1 MTTEHLPV
9 VGQPAAEEHQ
19 AGEVMAITGLT
30 PRRKTAPVRVG
41 DVIIGGAAP
50 IAVQSMTKT
59 DTRDVEGTVDQIARM
74 ADAGAD
80 VVRVTCNN
88 REAGESMVEIVK
100 RSRLPIIAD
109 IHFDHRLALAA
120 LDAGVQGL
128 RLNPGNIRD
137 RDKIVEVVGAAKE
150 RGISIRIG
158 VNAGSLP
165 PDEMTGAGYS
175 GREAV
180 EKRDAA
186 AAVADAAAATTDGA
200 AVAAAG
206 GATTA
211 GAVAADSDRAGQ
223 EDDGIE
229 DLMQLETAPPR
240 PPQETAERMVRAAEG
255 HIRILEDCGFGMGM
269 IKVSLKASDVP
280 TTLLAN
286 RMFSALGNPYPLH
299 LGLTE
304 AGPPPAGTVKSAVAL
319 GTLLGEGIGDTVRV
333 SLTADPVDEIIAA
346 KEIIKSLSA
355 NPIGPN
361 LVACPT
367 CGRLEIDLFKMT
379 KEIEPYMA
387 KIKRSITVSVM
398 GCVVNGPGEGAHA
411 DLGIAGGKGRGILYK
426 KGQVVRSM
434 DEAELLPAIIAELE
448 EIAAED
454 AAATAAT

>member
-1 MTTEHLPV
+1 MTPDELTVLPPEHV
-9 VGQPAAEEHQ
+9 
-19 AGEVMAITGLT
+19 AGEVMAITGLV
-30 PRRKTAPVRVG
+30 PRRHTAPVRVG

-59 DTRDVEGTVDQIARM
+59 DTRDVDATVEQVARM

-80 VVRVTCNN
+80 VVRITCNN
-88 REAGESMVEIVK
+88 KEAGEAMAAIVA

-120 LDAGVQGL
+120 LNAGVHGL

-137 RDKIVEVVGAAKE
+137 RDKIVEVVRAARE

-158 VNAGSLP
+158 VNSGSLP
-165 PDEMTGAGYS
+165 PDEMTGAGYG

-180 EKRDAA
+180 EKTQAA
-186 AAVADAAAATTDGA
+186 EANRKEHIGEGD
-200 AVAAAG
+200 
-206 GATTA
+206 
-211 GAVAADSDRAGQ
+211 
-223 EDDGIE
+223 EDGIE
-229 DLMQLETAPPR
+229 DLMELETAPPR
-240 PPQETAERMVRAAEG
+240 PPEETAERMVRAAMG
-255 HIRILEDCGFGMGM
+255 HIKILEANDFGMGM

-286 RMFSALGNPYPLH
+286 RKFAALGTPYPLH

-304 AGPPPAGTVKSAVAL
+304 AGPPPAGTVKSSVAL
-319 GTLLGEGIGDTVRV
+319 GTLLGEGIGDTIRV
-333 SLTADPVDEIIAA
+333 SLTADPVDEILCG

-355 NPIGPN
+355 HPIGPN

-367 CGRLEIDLFKMT
+367 CGRLEIDLFGMT
-379 KEIEPYMA
+379 KAIEPYMA

-411 DLGIAGGKGRGILYK
+411 DIGIAGGKGRGILYK
-426 KGQVVRSM
+426 KGQVVKSM
-434 DEAELLPAIIAELE
+434 DEAELLPAIIEELE
-448 EIAAED
+448 KIAAED
-454 AAATAAT
+454 AAAAAV

>member
-1 MTTEHLPV
+1 MNPEQLPP
-9 VGQPAAEEHQ
+9 VGEEHQ

-59 DTRDVEGTVDQIARM
+59 DTRDIDGTVDQIARM

-88 REAGESMVEIVK
+88 REAGETMVKIVE

-120 LDAGVQGL
+120 LTAGVHGL

-137 RDKIVEVVGAAKE
+137 RDKIVEVVAAAKE

-158 VNAGSLP
+158 VNSGSLP

-180 EKRDAA
+180 EKRAA
-186 AAVADAAAATTDGA
+186 AEASRSQESVGQADEDGL
-200 AVAAAG
+200 
-206 GATTA
+206 
-211 GAVAADSDRAGQ
+211 
-223 EDDGIE
+223 E
-229 DLMQLETAPPR
+229 DLTQVATAPPR
-240 PPQETAERMVRAAEG
+240 PPEETSDRMVRAAMG
-255 HIRILEDCGFGMGM
+255 HIQILEDCDFGMGM

-280 TTLLAN
+280 TTLLAY
-286 RMFSALGNPYPLH
+286 RKFAALDNPYPLH

-304 AGPPPAGTVKSAVAL
+304 AGPPPAGTVKSSVAL
-319 GTLLGEGIGDTVRV
+319 GALLQEGIGDTIRV
-333 SLTADPVDEIIAA
+333 SLTADPVDEIICG
-346 KEIIKSLSA
+346 KEIIKALSA
-355 NPIGPN
+355 NPTGPN

-379 KEIEPYMA
+379 KEIEPYIA
-387 KIKRSITVSVM
+387 RIKRPLTVSVM

-411 DLGIAGGKGRGILYK
+411 DIGIAGGKGRGILYK

-434 DEAELLPAIIAELE
+434 DESELLPAIIAELE
-448 EIAAED
+448 TIAAED
-454 AAATAAT
+454 AANETLV

>member
-1 MTTEHLPV
+1 MNDELTVRPAEHV
-9 VGQPAAEEHQ
+9 T
-19 AGEVMAITGLT
+19 GEIMAITGLVT
-30 PRRKTAPVRVG
+30 RRHTAPVRVG

-59 DTRDVEGTVDQIARM
+59 DTRDVDGTVAQIARM

-88 REAGESMVEIVK
+88 KEAGGAMVEIVK
-100 RSRLPIIAD
+100 RTRLPIIAD

-120 LDAGVQGL
+120 LEAGVHGL

-137 RDKIVEVVGAAKE
+137 RDKVVEVVRGAKE

-165 PDEMTGAGYS
+165 PDEMTGAGYG

-180 EKRDAA
+180 ERTQ
-186 AAVADAAAATTDGA
+186 ATQ
-200 AVAAAG
+200 
-206 GATTA
+206 
-211 GAVAADSDRAGQ
+211 DRRQ
-223 EDDGIE
+223 ELIGEGDEDGIE

-240 PPQETAERMVRAAEG
+240 PPEETAERMLRAAMG
-255 HIRILEDCGFGMGM
+255 HIKILEANDFGMGM

-286 RMFSALGNPYPLH
+286 RKFAELGTPYPLH

-304 AGPPPAGTVKSAVAL
+304 AGPPPAGTIKSSVAL
-319 GTLLGEGIGDTVRV
+319 GTLLGEGIGDTIRV
-333 SLTADPVDEIIAA
+333 SLTAAPVDEILCG

-355 NPIGPN
+355 HPIGPN

-367 CGRLEIDLFKMT
+367 CGRLEIDLFAMT
-379 KEIEPYMA
+379 KAIEPYIA

-411 DLGIAGGKGRGILYK
+411 DIGIAGGKGRGILYK
-426 KGQVVRSM
+426 KGQVVKSM
-434 DEAELLPAIIAELE
+434 DEAELLPAIIEELE
-448 EIAAED
+448 KIAAED
-454 AAATAAT
+454 AVAAEPKT

>member
-1 MTTEHLPV
+1 MNDELTVRPAEHV
-9 VGQPAAEEHQ
+9 T
-19 AGEVMAITGLT
+19 GEIMAITGLVT
-30 PRRKTAPVRVG
+30 RRHTAPVRVG

-59 DTRDVEGTVDQIARM
+59 DTRDVDGTVAQIARM

-88 REAGESMVEIVK
+88 KEAGEAMVEIVK
-100 RSRLPIIAD
+100 RTRLPIIAD

-120 LDAGVQGL
+120 LEAGVHGL

-137 RDKIVEVVGAAKE
+137 RDKVVEVVRGAKE

-165 PDEMTGAGYS
+165 PDEMTGAGYG

-180 EKRDAA
+180 ERTQ
-186 AAVADAAAATTDGA
+186 ATQ
-200 AVAAAG
+200 
-206 GATTA
+206 
-211 GAVAADSDRAGQ
+211 DRRQ
-223 EDDGIE
+223 ELIGKGDEDGIE

-240 PPQETAERMVRAAEG
+240 PPEETAERMLRAAMG
-255 HIRILEDCGFGMGM
+255 HIKILEANDFGMGM

-286 RMFSALGNPYPLH
+286 RKFAELGTPYPLH

-304 AGPPPAGTVKSAVAL
+304 AGPPPAGTIKSSVAL
-319 GTLLGEGIGDTVRV
+319 GTLLGEGIGDTIRV
-333 SLTADPVDEIIAA
+333 SLTADPVDEILCG

-355 NPIGPN
+355 HPIGPN

-367 CGRLEIDLFKMT
+367 CGRLEIDLFAMT
-379 KEIEPYMA
+379 KAIEPYMA

-411 DLGIAGGKGRGILYK
+411 DIGIAGGKGRGILYK
-426 KGQVVRSM
+426 KGQVVKSM
-434 DEAELLPAIIAELE
+434 DEAELLPAIIEELE
-448 EIAAED
+448 KIAAED
-454 AAATAAT
+454 AVAAETKT

>member
-1 MTTEHLPV
+1 MSDDLTVLPP
-9 VGQPAAEEHQ
+9 QHET
-19 AGEVMAITGLT
+19 GEAMAITGLV

-41 DVIIGGAAP
+41 EVVIGGAAA

-59 DTRDVEGTVDQIARM
+59 DTRDVAGTVDQIARM

-88 REAGESMVEIVK
+88 REAGEAMVEIVK
-100 RSRLPIIAD
+100 RARLPIIAD

-120 LDAGVQGL
+120 LNAGVHGL

-137 RDKIVEVVGAAKE
+137 RDKIVEVVRAARE
-150 RGISIRIG
+150 RNISIRIG
-158 VNAGSLP
+158 VNSGSLP
-165 PDEMTGAGYS
+165 PDEMTGAGYG

-180 EKRDAA
+180 QRTQERE
-186 AAVADAAAATTDGA
+186 
-200 AVAAAG
+200 
-206 GATTA
+206 
-211 GAVAADSDRAGQ
+211 RAQ
-223 EDDGIE
+223 ERIGEEEDGIE

-240 PPQETAERMVRAAEG
+240 PPQETAERMVRAAMG
-255 HIRILEDCGFGMGM
+255 HIKILEANDFGMGM

-286 RMFSALGNPYPLH
+286 RKFAQLDTPYPLH

-304 AGPPPAGTVKSAVAL
+304 AGPPPAGTIKSSVAL
-319 GTLLGEGIGDTVRV
+319 GTLLGEGIGDTIRV
-333 SLTADPVDEIIAA
+333 SLTADAVDEILCG

-355 NPIGPN
+355 HPIGPN

-367 CGRLEIDLFKMT
+367 CGRLEIDLFAMT
-379 KEIEPYMA
+379 KAIEPYMA

-411 DLGIAGGKGRGILYK
+411 DIGIAGGKGRGILYK
-426 KGQVVRSM
+426 KGQVVKSM
-434 DEAELLPAIIAELE
+434 DEAELLPAIIDELE
-448 EIAAED
+448 KIAAED
-454 AAATAAT
+454 ALL

>member
-1 MTTEHLPV
+1 MNDELTVRPAEHV
-9 VGQPAAEEHQ
+9 S
-19 AGEVMAITGLT
+19 GEIMAITGLVT
-30 PRRKTAPVRVG
+30 RRHTAPVRVG

-59 DTRDVEGTVDQIARM
+59 DTRDVDGTVDQIARM

-88 REAGESMVEIVK
+88 KEAGGAMVEIVK
-100 RSRLPIIAD
+100 RTRLPIIAD

-120 LDAGVQGL
+120 LEAGVHGL

-137 RDKIVEVVGAAKE
+137 RDKVVEVVRGAKE

-165 PDEMTGAGYS
+165 PDEMTGAGYG

-180 EKRDAA
+180 ERTQ
-186 AAVADAAAATTDGA
+186 ATQNRRQELIGA
-200 AVAAAG
+200 G
-206 GATTA
+206 
-211 GAVAADSDRAGQ
+211 D
-223 EDDGIE
+223 EDGIE

-240 PPQETAERMVRAAEG
+240 PPEETAERMLRAAMG
-255 HIRILEDCGFGMGM
+255 HIKILEANDFGMGM

-286 RMFSALGNPYPLH
+286 RKFAELGTPYPLH

-304 AGPPPAGTVKSAVAL
+304 AGPPPAGTIKSSVAL
-319 GTLLGEGIGDTVRV
+319 GTLLGEGIGDTIRV
-333 SLTADPVDEIIAA
+333 SLTAAPVDEILCG

-355 NPIGPN
+355 HPIGPN

-367 CGRLEIDLFKMT
+367 CGRLEIDLFAMT
-379 KEIEPYMA
+379 KAIEPYIA

-411 DLGIAGGKGRGILYK
+411 DIGIAGGKGRGILYK
-426 KGQVVRSM
+426 KGQVVKSM
-434 DEAELLPAIIAELE
+434 DEAELLPAIIEELE
-448 EIAAED
+448 KIAAED
-454 AAATAAT
+454 AVAAEPKT

>member
-1 MTTEHLPV
+1 MNDELTVRPAEHV
-9 VGQPAAEEHQ
+9 T
-19 AGEVMAITGLT
+19 GEIMAITGLVT
-30 PRRKTAPVRVG
+30 RRHTAPVRVG

-59 DTRDVEGTVDQIARM
+59 DTRDVDGTVDQIARM

-88 REAGESMVEIVK
+88 KEAGDAMVEIVK
-100 RSRLPIIAD
+100 RTRLPIIAD

-120 LDAGVQGL
+120 LEAGVHGL

-137 RDKIVEVVGAAKE
+137 RDKVVEVVRGAKE

-165 PDEMTGAGYS
+165 PDEMTGAGYG

-180 EKRDAA
+180 ERTQ
-186 AAVADAAAATTDGA
+186 ATE
-200 AVAAAG
+200 
-206 GATTA
+206 
-211 GAVAADSDRAGQ
+211 DRRQ
-223 EDDGIE
+223 ELIGEGDEDGIE

-240 PPQETAERMVRAAEG
+240 PPEETAERMLRAAMG
-255 HIRILEDCGFGMGM
+255 HIKILEANDFGMGM

-286 RMFSALGNPYPLH
+286 RKFAELGTPYPLH

-304 AGPPPAGTVKSAVAL
+304 AGPPPAGTIKSSVAL
-319 GTLLGEGIGDTVRV
+319 GTLLGEGIGDTIRV
-333 SLTADPVDEIIAA
+333 SLTADPVDEILCG

-355 NPIGPN
+355 HPIGPN

-367 CGRLEIDLFKMT
+367 CGRLEIDLFAMT
-379 KEIEPYMA
+379 KAIEPYMA

-411 DLGIAGGKGRGILYK
+411 DIGIAGGKGRGILYK
-426 KGQVVRSM
+426 KGQVVKSM
-434 DEAELLPAIIAELE
+434 DEAELLPAIIEELE
-448 EIAAED
+448 KIAAED
-454 AAATAAT
+454 AVTAETKT

>member
-1 MTTEHLPV
+1 MTTDELTVLPPEHV
-9 VGQPAAEEHQ
+9 
-19 AGEVMAITGLT
+19 AGEVMAITGLV
-30 PRRKTAPVRVG
+30 PRRHTAPVRVG

-59 DTRDVEGTVDQIARM
+59 DTRDVDATVEQVARI

-80 VVRVTCNN
+80 VVRITCNN
-88 REAGESMVEIVK
+88 REAGEAMAAIVA

-120 LDAGVQGL
+120 LAAGVHGL

-137 RDKIVEVVGAAKE
+137 RDKIVEVVRAAKE

-158 VNAGSLP
+158 VNSGSLP
-165 PDEMTGAGYS
+165 PDEMTGAGYG

-180 EKRDAA
+180 EKTLASEASRKEHIGEGD
-186 AAVADAAAATTDGA
+186 
-200 AVAAAG
+200 
-206 GATTA
+206 
-211 GAVAADSDRAGQ
+211 
-223 EDDGIE
+223 EDGIE
-229 DLMQLETAPPR
+229 DLMELQTAPPR
-240 PPQETAERMVRAAEG
+240 PPEETAERMVRAAMG
-255 HIRILEDCGFGMGM
+255 HIKILEANDFGMGM

-286 RMFSALGNPYPLH
+286 RKFAELGTPYPLH

-304 AGPPPAGTVKSAVAL
+304 AGPPPAGTIKSSVAL
-319 GTLLGEGIGDTVRV
+319 GTLLGEGIGDTIRV
-333 SLTADPVDEIIAA
+333 SLTADPVDEILCG

-355 NPIGPN
+355 HPIGPN

-367 CGRLEIDLFKMT
+367 CGRLEIDLFGMT
-379 KEIEPYMA
+379 KAIEPYMA

-411 DLGIAGGKGRGILYK
+411 DIGIAGGKGRGILYK
-426 KGQVVRSM
+426 KGQVVKSM
-434 DEAELLPAIIAELE
+434 DEAELLPAIIEELE
-448 EIAAED
+448 RIAAED
-454 AAATAAT
+454 AAAV

>member
-1 MTTEHLPV
+1 MNDELTVRPAEHV
-9 VGQPAAEEHQ
+9 T
-19 AGEVMAITGLT
+19 GEIMAITGLVT
-30 PRRKTAPVRVG
+30 RRHTAPVRVG

-59 DTRDVEGTVDQIARM
+59 DTRDVDGTVAQIARM

-88 REAGESMVEIVK
+88 KEAGGAMVEIVK
-100 RSRLPIIAD
+100 RTRLPIIAD

-120 LDAGVQGL
+120 LEAGVHGL

-137 RDKIVEVVGAAKE
+137 RDKVVEVVRGAKE

-165 PDEMTGAGYS
+165 PDEMTGAGYG

-180 EKRDAA
+180 ERTQ
-186 AAVADAAAATTDGA
+186 ATQ
-200 AVAAAG
+200 
-206 GATTA
+206 
-211 GAVAADSDRAGQ
+211 DRRQ
-223 EDDGIE
+223 ELIGEGDEDGIE

-240 PPQETAERMVRAAEG
+240 PPEETAERMLRAAMG
-255 HIRILEDCGFGMGM
+255 HIKILEANDFGTGM

-286 RMFSALGNPYPLH
+286 RKFAELGTPYPLH

-304 AGPPPAGTVKSAVAL
+304 AGPPPAGTIKSSVAL
-319 GTLLGEGIGDTVRV
+319 GTLLGEGIGDTIRV
-333 SLTADPVDEIIAA
+333 SLTAAPVDEILCG

-355 NPIGPN
+355 HPIGPN

-367 CGRLEIDLFKMT
+367 CGRLEIDLFAMT
-379 KEIEPYMA
+379 KAIEPYIA

-411 DLGIAGGKGRGILYK
+411 DIGIAGGKGRGILYK
-426 KGQVVRSM
+426 KGQVVKSM
-434 DEAELLPAIIAELE
+434 DEAELLPAIIEELE
-448 EIAAED
+448 KIAAED
-454 AAATAAT
+454 AVAAEPKT

>member
-1 MTTEHLPV
+1 MNDELTVRPAEHV
-9 VGQPAAEEHQ
+9 
-19 AGEVMAITGLT
+19 AGEIMAITGLVT
-30 PRRKTAPVRVG
+30 RRHTAPVRVG

-59 DTRDVEGTVDQIARM
+59 DTRDVDGTVAQIARM

-88 REAGESMVEIVK
+88 KEAGGAMVEIVK
-100 RSRLPIIAD
+100 RTRLPIIAD

-120 LDAGVQGL
+120 LEAGVHGL

-137 RDKIVEVVGAAKE
+137 RDKVVEVVRGAKE

-165 PDEMTGAGYS
+165 PDEMTGAGYG

-180 EKRDAA
+180 ERTQ
-186 AAVADAAAATTDGA
+186 ATQ
-200 AVAAAG
+200 
-206 GATTA
+206 
-211 GAVAADSDRAGQ
+211 DRRQ
-223 EDDGIE
+223 ELIGEGDEDGIE

-240 PPQETAERMVRAAEG
+240 PPEETAERMLRAAMG
-255 HIRILEDCGFGMGM
+255 HIKILEANDFGMGM

-286 RMFSALGNPYPLH
+286 RKFAELGTPYPLH

-304 AGPPPAGTVKSAVAL
+304 AGPPPAGTIKSSVAL
-319 GTLLGEGIGDTVRV
+319 GTLLGEGIGDTIRV
-333 SLTADPVDEIIAA
+333 SLTAAPVDEILCG

-355 NPIGPN
+355 HPIGPN

-367 CGRLEIDLFKMT
+367 CGRLEIDLFAMT
-379 KEIEPYMA
+379 KAIEPYIA

-411 DLGIAGGKGRGILYK
+411 DIGIAGGKGRGILYK
-426 KGQVVRSM
+426 KGQVVKSM
-434 DEAELLPAIIAELE
+434 DEAELLPAIIEELE
-448 EIAAED
+448 KIAAED
-454 AAATAAT
+454 AVTAETKT

>member
-1 MTTEHLPV
+1 MSDELRVLPPEH
-9 VGQPAAEEHQ
+9 A
-19 AGEVMAITGLT
+19 AGEIMAITGLV
-30 PRRKTAPVRVG
+30 PRRHTAPVRVG
-41 DVIIGGAAP
+41 DVVIGGAAP

-59 DTRDVEGTVDQIARM
+59 DTRDVGGTVDQIARM

-88 REAGESMVEIVK
+88 REAGEAMVEIVK

-120 LDAGVQGL
+120 LDAGVHGL

-137 RDKIVEVVGAAKE
+137 RDKVVEVVRGAKE

-165 PDEMTGAGYS
+165 PDEMTGASYG

-180 EKRDAA
+180 QNAQAA
-186 AAVADAAAATTDGA
+186 EV
-200 AVAAAG
+200 
-206 GATTA
+206 
-211 GAVAADSDRAGQ
+211 SRQ
-223 EDDGIE
+223 EHIGEGDEDGIE
-229 DLMQLETAPPR
+229 DLIQLETAPPR
-240 PPQETAERMVRAAEG
+240 PPEETAERMVRAAMG
-255 HIRILEDCGFGMGM
+255 HIKILEANDFGMGM

-286 RMFSALGNPYPLH
+286 RKFAELGTPYPLH

-304 AGPPPAGTVKSAVAL
+304 AGPPPAGTIKSSVAL
-319 GTLLGEGIGDTVRV
+319 GTLLGEGIGDTIRV
-333 SLTADPVDEIIAA
+333 SLTADPVDEILCG

-355 NPIGPN
+355 HPIGPN

-367 CGRLEIDLFKMT
+367 CGRLEIDLFAMT
-379 KEIEPYMA
+379 KAIEPYMA
-387 KIKRSITVSVM
+387 KITRSITVSVM

-411 DLGIAGGKGRGILYK
+411 DIGIAGGKGRGILYK
-426 KGQVVRSM
+426 KGRVVKSM
-434 DEAELLPAIIAELE
+434 DEAELLPAIIDELE
-448 EIAAED
+448 KIAAED
-454 AAATAAT
+454 AAATAAKT

>member
-1 MTTEHLPV
+1 MSDELTVLPPEHV
-9 VGQPAAEEHQ
+9 

-30 PRRKTAPVRVG
+30 PRRHTAPVRVG
-41 DVIIGGAAP
+41 DVVIGGAAP

-59 DTRDVEGTVDQIARM
+59 DTRDVEATVDQIARM

-88 REAGESMVEIVK
+88 REAGEAMVEIVK

-120 LDAGVQGL
+120 LEAGVHGL

-137 RDKIVEVVGAAKE
+137 RDKVVEVVRGAKE
-150 RGISIRIG
+150 HGISIRIG

-165 PDEMTGAGYS
+165 PDEVTGAGYG

-180 EKRDAA
+180 QNAQ
-186 AAVADAAAATTDGA
+186 VAEA
-200 AVAAAG
+200 
-206 GATTA
+206 
-211 GAVAADSDRAGQ
+211 SRQ
-223 EDDGIE
+223 EHVGEGDEDGIE
-229 DLMQLETAPPR
+229 DLMQMGIAPPR
-240 PPQETAERMVRAAEG
+240 PPEETAERMVRAAMG
-255 HIRILEDCGFGMGM
+255 HIKILEANDFGMGV

-286 RMFSALGNPYPLH
+286 RKFAELGTPYPLH

-304 AGPPPAGTVKSAVAL
+304 AGPPPAGTVKSSVAL
-319 GTLLGEGIGDTVRV
+319 GTLLGEGIGDTIRV
-333 SLTADPVDEIIAA
+333 SLTADPVDEILCG

-355 NPIGPN
+355 HPIGPN

-367 CGRLEIDLFKMT
+367 CGRLEIDLFAMT
-379 KEIEPYMA
+379 KAIEPYMA

-411 DLGIAGGKGRGILYK
+411 DIGIAGGKGRGILYK
-426 KGQVVRSM
+426 KGQVVKSM
-434 DEAELLPAIIAELE
+434 DEAELLPAIIEELE
-448 EIAAED
+448 KIAAED
-454 AAATAAT
+454 AIAARVRT

>member
-1 MTTEHLPV
+1 VTTDELTVLPPEHI
-9 VGQPAAEEHQ
+9 
-19 AGEVMAITGLT
+19 AGEVMAITGLV
-30 PRRKTAPVRVG
+30 PRRHTAPVRVG

-59 DTRDVEGTVDQIARM
+59 DTRDVDATVEQVARM

-80 VVRVTCNN
+80 VVRITCNN
-88 REAGESMVEIVK
+88 REAGDAMAAIVT

-120 LDAGVQGL
+120 LTAGVHGL

-137 RDKIVEVVGAAKE
+137 RDKIVEVVRAAKE

-158 VNAGSLP
+158 VNSGSLP
-165 PDEMTGAGYS
+165 PDEMTGAGYG

-180 EKRDAA
+180 QKTQAA
-186 AAVADAAAATTDGA
+186 EASRKDHIGEGD
-200 AVAAAG
+200 
-206 GATTA
+206 
-211 GAVAADSDRAGQ
+211 
-223 EDDGIE
+223 EDGIE
-229 DLMQLETAPPR
+229 DLMALETAPPR
-240 PPQETAERMVRAAEG
+240 PPEETAERMVRAAMG
-255 HIRILEDCGFGMGM
+255 HIKILEASDFGMGM

-286 RMFSALGNPYPLH
+286 RKFAAMGTPYPLH

-304 AGPPPAGTVKSAVAL
+304 AGPPPAGTIKSSVAL
-319 GTLLGEGIGDTVRV
+319 GTLLGEGIGDTIRV
-333 SLTADPVDEIIAA
+333 SLTADPVDEILCG

-355 NPIGPN
+355 HPIGPN

-367 CGRLEIDLFKMT
+367 CGRLEIDLFGMT
-379 KEIEPYMA
+379 KAIEPYMA

-411 DLGIAGGKGRGILYK
+411 DIGIAGGKGRGILYK

-434 DEAELLPAIIAELE
+434 DEAELLPAIIEELE
-448 EIAAED
+448 RIAAED
-454 AAATAAT
+454 ASTAAAV

>member
-1 MTTEHLPV
+1 MNDELTVRPAEHV
-9 VGQPAAEEHQ
+9 T
-19 AGEVMAITGLT
+19 GEIMAITGLVT
-30 PRRKTAPVRVG
+30 RRHTAPVRVG

-59 DTRDVEGTVDQIARM
+59 DTRDVDGTVDQIARM

-88 REAGESMVEIVK
+88 KEAGDAMVEIVK
-100 RSRLPIIAD
+100 RTRLPIIAD

-120 LDAGVQGL
+120 LEAGVHGL

-137 RDKIVEVVGAAKE
+137 RDKVVEVVRGAKE

-165 PDEMTGAGYS
+165 PDEMTGAGYG

-180 EKRDAA
+180 ERTQ
-186 AAVADAAAATTDGA
+186 ATQNRRQELIGA
-200 AVAAAG
+200 G
-206 GATTA
+206 
-211 GAVAADSDRAGQ
+211 D
-223 EDDGIE
+223 EDGIE

-240 PPQETAERMVRAAEG
+240 PPEETAERMLRAAMG
-255 HIRILEDCGFGMGM
+255 HIKILEANDFGMGM

-286 RMFSALGNPYPLH
+286 RKFAELGTPYPLH

-304 AGPPPAGTVKSAVAL
+304 AGPPPAGTIKSSVAL
-319 GTLLGEGIGDTVRV
+319 GTLLGEGIGDTIRV
-333 SLTADPVDEIIAA
+333 SLTADPVDEILCG

-355 NPIGPN
+355 HPIGPN

-367 CGRLEIDLFKMT
+367 CGRLEIDLFAMT
-379 KEIEPYMA
+379 KAIEPYMA

-411 DLGIAGGKGRGILYK
+411 DIGIAGGKGRGILYK
-426 KGQVVRSM
+426 KGQVVKSM
-434 DEAELLPAIIAELE
+434 DEAELLPAIIEELE
-448 EIAAED
+448 KIAAED
-454 AAATAAT
+454 AVTAETKT

>member
-1 MTTEHLPV
+1 MSDELTVLPPEHV
-9 VGQPAAEEHQ
+9 

-30 PRRKTAPVRVG
+30 PRRHTAPVRVG
-41 DVIIGGAAP
+41 DVVIGGAAP

-59 DTRDVEGTVDQIARM
+59 DTRDVEATVDQIARM

-88 REAGESMVEIVK
+88 REAGEAMVEIVK

-120 LDAGVQGL
+120 LEAGVHGL

-137 RDKIVEVVGAAKE
+137 HDKVVEVVRGAKE

-165 PDEMTGAGYS
+165 PDEVTGAGYG

-180 EKRDAA
+180 QNAQ
-186 AAVADAAAATTDGA
+186 VAEASRHEHVGEGD
-200 AVAAAG
+200 
-206 GATTA
+206 
-211 GAVAADSDRAGQ
+211 
-223 EDDGIE
+223 EDGIE
-229 DLMQLETAPPR
+229 DLMQMGTAPPR
-240 PPQETAERMVRAAEG
+240 PPEETAERMVRAAMG
-255 HIRILEDCGFGMGM
+255 HIKILEANDFGMGM

-286 RMFSALGNPYPLH
+286 RKFAELGTPYPLH

-304 AGPPPAGTVKSAVAL
+304 AGPPPAGTIKSSVAL
-319 GTLLGEGIGDTVRV
+319 GTLLGEGIGDTIRV
-333 SLTADPVDEIIAA
+333 SLTADPVDEILCG

-355 NPIGPN
+355 HPIGPN

-367 CGRLEIDLFKMT
+367 CGRLEIDLFAMT
-379 KEIEPYMA
+379 KAIEPYMA

-411 DLGIAGGKGRGILYK
+411 DIGIAGGKGRGILYK
-426 KGQVVRSM
+426 KGQVVKSM
-434 DEAELLPAIIAELE
+434 DEAELLPAIIEELE
-448 EIAAED
+448 KIAAED
-454 AAATAAT
+454 AIAARVRT

>member
-1 MTTEHLPV
+1 MNDELTVRPAEHV
-9 VGQPAAEEHQ
+9 S
-19 AGEVMAITGLT
+19 GEIMAITGLVT
-30 PRRKTAPVRVG
+30 RRHTAPVRVG

-59 DTRDVEGTVDQIARM
+59 DTRDVDGTVAQIARM

-88 REAGESMVEIVK
+88 KEAGGAMVEIVK
-100 RSRLPIIAD
+100 RTRLPIIAD

-120 LDAGVQGL
+120 LEAGVHGL

-137 RDKIVEVVGAAKE
+137 RDKVVEVVRGAKE

-165 PDEMTGAGYS
+165 PDEMTGAGYG

-180 EKRDAA
+180 ERTQ
-186 AAVADAAAATTDGA
+186 ATQ
-200 AVAAAG
+200 
-206 GATTA
+206 
-211 GAVAADSDRAGQ
+211 DRRQ
-223 EDDGIE
+223 ELIGEGDEDGIE

-240 PPQETAERMVRAAEG
+240 PPEETAERMLRAAMG
-255 HIRILEDCGFGMGM
+255 HIKILEANDFGTGM

-286 RMFSALGNPYPLH
+286 RKFAELGTPYPLH

-304 AGPPPAGTVKSAVAL
+304 AGPPPAGTIKSSVAL
-319 GTLLGEGIGDTVRV
+319 GTLLGEGIGDTIRV
-333 SLTADPVDEIIAA
+333 SLTAAPVDEILCG

-355 NPIGPN
+355 HPIGPN

-367 CGRLEIDLFKMT
+367 CGRLEIDLFAMT
-379 KEIEPYMA
+379 KAIEPYIA

-411 DLGIAGGKGRGILYK
+411 DIGIAGGKGRGILYK
-426 KGQVVRSM
+426 KGQVVKSM
-434 DEAELLPAIIAELE
+434 DEAELLPAIIEELE
-448 EIAAED
+448 KIAAED
-454 AAATAAT
+454 AVAAEPKT

>member
-1 MTTEHLPV
+1 MNDELTVLPP
-9 VGQPAAEEHQ
+9 QHET
-19 AGEVMAITGLT
+19 GEAMAITGLV

-41 DVIIGGAAP
+41 DVIIGGAAG

-59 DTRDVEGTVDQIARM
+59 DTRDVAGTVDQIARM

-88 REAGESMVEIVK
+88 REAGEAMVEIVK
-100 RSRLPIIAD
+100 RTRLPIIAD

-120 LDAGVQGL
+120 LNAGVHGL

-137 RDKIVEVVGAAKE
+137 RDKIVEVVRAARE
-150 RGISIRIG
+150 RNISIRIG
-158 VNAGSLP
+158 VNSGSLP
-165 PDEMTGAGYS
+165 PDEMTGAGYG

-180 EKRDAA
+180 ER
-186 AAVADAAAATTDGA
+186 TQE
-200 AVAAAG
+200 
-206 GATTA
+206 
-211 GAVAADSDRAGQ
+211 RAQ
-223 EDDGIE
+223 ERIGEEEDGIE

-240 PPQETAERMVRAAEG
+240 PPEETAERMVRAAMG
-255 HIRILEDCGFGMGM
+255 HIKILEANDFGMGM

-286 RMFSALGNPYPLH
+286 RKFAELDTPYPLH

-304 AGPPPAGTVKSAVAL
+304 AGPPPAGTIKSSVAL
-319 GTLLGEGIGDTVRV
+319 GTLLGEGIGDTIRV
-333 SLTADPVDEIIAA
+333 SLTADPVDEILCG

-355 NPIGPN
+355 HPIGPN

-367 CGRLEIDLFKMT
+367 CGRLEIDLFAMT
-379 KEIEPYMA
+379 KAIEPYMA

-411 DLGIAGGKGRGILYK
+411 DIGIAGGKGRGILYK
-426 KGQVVRSM
+426 KGQIVASM

-448 EIAAED
+448 RIAAED
-454 AAATAAT
+454 AVAEGTAAQVKT

>member
-1 MTTEHLPV
+1 MNDELTVRPAEHV
-9 VGQPAAEEHQ
+9 T
-19 AGEVMAITGLT
+19 GEIMAITGLVT
-30 PRRKTAPVRVG
+30 RRHTAPVRVG

-59 DTRDVEGTVDQIARM
+59 DTRDVDGTVAQIARM

-88 REAGESMVEIVK
+88 KEAGGAMVEIVK
-100 RSRLPIIAD
+100 RTRLPIIAD

-120 LDAGVQGL
+120 LQAGVHGL

-137 RDKIVEVVGAAKE
+137 RDKVVEVVRGAKE

-165 PDEMTGAGYS
+165 PDEMTGAGYG

-180 EKRDAA
+180 ERTQ
-186 AAVADAAAATTDGA
+186 ATQ
-200 AVAAAG
+200 
-206 GATTA
+206 
-211 GAVAADSDRAGQ
+211 DRRQ
-223 EDDGIE
+223 ELIGEGDEDGIE

-240 PPQETAERMVRAAEG
+240 PPEETAERMLRAAMG
-255 HIRILEDCGFGMGM
+255 HIKILEANDFGTGM

-286 RMFSALGNPYPLH
+286 RKFAELGTPYPLH

-304 AGPPPAGTVKSAVAL
+304 AGPPPAGTIKSSVAL
-319 GTLLGEGIGDTVRV
+319 GTLLGEGIGDTIRV
-333 SLTADPVDEIIAA
+333 SLTAAPVDEILCG

-355 NPIGPN
+355 HPIGPN

-367 CGRLEIDLFKMT
+367 CGRLEIDLFAMT
-379 KEIEPYMA
+379 KAIEPYIA

-411 DLGIAGGKGRGILYK
+411 DIGIAGGKGRGILYK
-426 KGQVVRSM
+426 KGQVVKSM
-434 DEAELLPAIIAELE
+434 DEAELLPAIIEELE
-448 EIAAED
+448 KIAAED
-454 AAATAAT
+454 AVAAEPKT

>member
-1 MTTEHLPV
+1 MNDELTVRPAEHV
-9 VGQPAAEEHQ
+9 T
-19 AGEVMAITGLT
+19 GEIMAITGLVT
-30 PRRKTAPVRVG
+30 RRHTAPVRVG

-59 DTRDVEGTVDQIARM
+59 DTRDVDGTVDQIARM

-88 REAGESMVEIVK
+88 KEAGEAMVEIVK
-100 RSRLPIIAD
+100 RTRLPIIAD

-120 LDAGVQGL
+120 LEAGVHGL

-137 RDKIVEVVGAAKE
+137 RDKVVEVVRGAKE

-165 PDEMTGAGYS
+165 PDEMTGAGYG

-180 EKRDAA
+180 ERTQ
-186 AAVADAAAATTDGA
+186 ATQ
-200 AVAAAG
+200 
-206 GATTA
+206 
-211 GAVAADSDRAGQ
+211 DRRQ
-223 EDDGIE
+223 ELIGEGDEDGIE

-240 PPQETAERMVRAAEG
+240 PPEETAERMLRAAMG
-255 HIRILEDCGFGMGM
+255 HIKILEANDFGMGM

-286 RMFSALGNPYPLH
+286 RKFAELGTPYPLH

-304 AGPPPAGTVKSAVAL
+304 AGPPPAGTIKSSVAL
-319 GTLLGEGIGDTVRV
+319 GTLLGEGIGDTIRV
-333 SLTADPVDEIIAA
+333 SLTADPVDEILCG

-355 NPIGPN
+355 HPIGPN

-367 CGRLEIDLFKMT
+367 CGRLEIDLFAMT
-379 KEIEPYMA
+379 KAIEPYMA

-411 DLGIAGGKGRGILYK
+411 DIGIAGGKGRGILYK
-426 KGQVVRSM
+426 KGQVVKSM
-434 DEAELLPAIIAELE
+434 DEAELLPAIIEELE
-448 EIAAED
+448 KIAAED
-454 AAATAAT
+454 AVVAETKT

>member
-1 MTTEHLPV
+1 MRRMNDELTVLPPEH
-9 VGQPAAEEHQ
+9 AT
-19 AGEVMAITGLT
+19 GEIMAITGLV
-30 PRRKTAPVRVG
+30 PRRHTAPVRVG

-59 DTRDVEGTVDQIARM
+59 DTRDVDGTVDQIARM

-88 REAGESMVEIVK
+88 REAGDAMVEIVK
-100 RSRLPIIAD
+100 RTRLPIIAD

-137 RDKIVEVVGAAKE
+137 RDKVVEVVRGAKE

-165 PDEMTGAGYS
+165 PDEMTGAGYG

-180 EKRDAA
+180 ERTQ
-186 AAVADAAAATTDGA
+186 ATEDRRQELIGEGDEDGL
-200 AVAAAG
+200 
-206 GATTA
+206 
-211 GAVAADSDRAGQ
+211 
-223 EDDGIE
+223 E

-240 PPQETAERMVRAAEG
+240 PPEETAERMVRAAMG
-255 HIRILEDCGFGMGM
+255 HIKILEANDFGMGM

-286 RMFSALGNPYPLH
+286 RKFAELGTPYPLH

-304 AGPPPAGTVKSAVAL
+304 AGPPPAGTIKSSVAL
-319 GTLLGEGIGDTVRV
+319 GTLLGEGIGDTIRV
-333 SLTADPVDEIIAA
+333 SLTADPIDEILCG

-355 NPIGPN
+355 HPIGPN

-367 CGRLEIDLFKMT
+367 CGRLEIDLFAMT
-379 KEIEPYMA
+379 KAIEPYMA

-411 DLGIAGGKGRGILYK
+411 DIGIAGGKGRGILYK
-426 KGQVVRSM
+426 KGQVVKSM
-434 DEAELLPAIIAELE
+434 DEAELLPAIIEELE
-448 EIAAED
+448 KIAAED
-454 AAATAAT
+454 AVAAEAKA

>member
-1 MTTEHLPV
+1 MNDELTVRPAEHV
-9 VGQPAAEEHQ
+9 S
-19 AGEVMAITGLT
+19 GEIMAITGLVT
-30 PRRKTAPVRVG
+30 RRHTAPVRVG

-59 DTRDVEGTVDQIARM
+59 DTRDVDGTVDQIARM

-88 REAGESMVEIVK
+88 KEAGDAMVEIVK
-100 RSRLPIIAD
+100 RTRLPIIAD

-120 LDAGVQGL
+120 LEAGVHGL

-137 RDKIVEVVGAAKE
+137 RDKVVEVVRGAKE

-165 PDEMTGAGYS
+165 PDEMTGAGYG

-180 EKRDAA
+180 ERTQ
-186 AAVADAAAATTDGA
+186 ATQ
-200 AVAAAG
+200 
-206 GATTA
+206 
-211 GAVAADSDRAGQ
+211 DRRQ
-223 EDDGIE
+223 ELIGEGDEDGIE

-240 PPQETAERMVRAAEG
+240 PPEETAERMLRAAMG
-255 HIRILEDCGFGMGM
+255 HIKILEANDFGTGM

-286 RMFSALGNPYPLH
+286 RKFAELGTPYPLH

-304 AGPPPAGTVKSAVAL
+304 AGPPPAGTIKSSVAL
-319 GTLLGEGIGDTVRV
+319 GTLLGEGIGDTIRV
-333 SLTADPVDEIIAA
+333 SLTADPVDEILCG

-355 NPIGPN
+355 HPIGPN

-367 CGRLEIDLFKMT
+367 CGRLEIDLFAMT
-379 KEIEPYMA
+379 KAIEPYMA

-411 DLGIAGGKGRGILYK
+411 DIGIAGGKGRGILYK
-426 KGQVVRSM
+426 KGQVVKSM
-434 DEAELLPAIIAELE
+434 DEAELLPAIIEELE
-448 EIAAED
+448 KIAAED
-454 AAATAAT
+454 AVAAEPKT

>member
-1 MTTEHLPV
+1 MSEHLPV
-9 VGQPAAEEHQ
+9 VAAGGPKGEHQ
-19 AGEVMAITGLT
+19 AGEVMAITGLV

-59 DTRDVEGTVDQIARM
+59 DTRDVAGTVDQIARM

-88 REAGESMVEIVK
+88 REAGEAMIEIVK
-100 RSRLPIIAD
+100 RTRLPIIAD
-109 IHFDHRLALAA
+109 IHFDHRLALMA
-120 LDAGVQGL
+120 LDAGVHGL

-137 RDKIVEVVGAAKE
+137 RDKVVEVVGAAKE

-165 PDEMTGAGYS
+165 PDEMTGAGYG
-175 GREAV
+175 GRDAVDRRAEA
-180 EKRDAA
+180 EKRAEVGLAA
-186 AAVADAAAATTDGA
+186 I
-200 AVAAAG
+200 
-206 GATTA
+206 
-211 GAVAADSDRAGQ
+211 GQ
-223 EDDGIE
+223 GDEDGIE

-240 PPQETAERMVRAAEG
+240 PPEETSDRMVRAALG
-255 HIRILEDCGFGMGM
+255 HIRILEDCDFGMGM

-280 TTLLAN
+280 TTLLAY
-286 RMFSALGNPYPLH
+286 RKFAALDNPYPLH

-304 AGPPPAGTVKSAVAL
+304 AGPPPAGTIKSSVAL
-319 GTLLGEGIGDTVRV
+319 GTLLQEGIGDTIRV
-333 SLTADPVDEIIAA
+333 SLTADPVDEILCG

-367 CGRLEIDLFKMT
+367 CGRLEIDLFAMT
-379 KEIEPYMA
+379 RAIEPYMA

-411 DLGIAGGKGRGILYK
+411 DIGIAGGKGRGILYK
-426 KGQVVRSM
+426 KGQVVKSM
-434 DEAELLPAIIAELE
+434 DEAELLPAIIEELE
-448 EIAAED
+448 KIAAED
-454 AAATAAT
+454 AAGAPA

>member
-1 MTTEHLPV
+1 MNDELTVRPAEHV
-9 VGQPAAEEHQ
+9 S
-19 AGEVMAITGLT
+19 GEIMAITGLVT
-30 PRRKTAPVRVG
+30 RRHTAPVRVG

-59 DTRDVEGTVDQIARM
+59 DTRDVDGTVAQIARM

-88 REAGESMVEIVK
+88 KEAGGAMVEIVK
-100 RSRLPIIAD
+100 RTRLPIIAD

-120 LDAGVQGL
+120 LEAGVHGL

-137 RDKIVEVVGAAKE
+137 RDKVVEVVRGAKE

-165 PDEMTGAGYS
+165 PDEMTGAGYG

-180 EKRDAA
+180 ERTQ
-186 AAVADAAAATTDGA
+186 ATQ
-200 AVAAAG
+200 
-206 GATTA
+206 
-211 GAVAADSDRAGQ
+211 DRRQ
-223 EDDGIE
+223 ELIGEGDEDGIE

-240 PPQETAERMVRAAEG
+240 PPEETAERMLRAAMG
-255 HIRILEDCGFGMGM
+255 HIKILEANDFGTGM

-286 RMFSALGNPYPLH
+286 RKFAELGTPYPLH

-304 AGPPPAGTVKSAVAL
+304 AGPPPAGTIKSSVAL
-319 GTLLGEGIGDTVRV
+319 GTLLGEGIGDTIRV
-333 SLTADPVDEIIAA
+333 SLTAAPVDEILCG

-355 NPIGPN
+355 HPIGPN

-367 CGRLEIDLFKMT
+367 CGRLEIDLFAMT
-379 KEIEPYMA
+379 KAIEPYMA

-411 DLGIAGGKGRGILYK
+411 DIGIAGGKGRGILYK
-426 KGQVVRSM
+426 KGQVVKSM
-434 DEAELLPAIIAELE
+434 DEAELLPAIIEELE
-448 EIAAED
+448 KIAAED
-454 AAATAAT
+454 AVAAEPKT

>member
-1 MTTEHLPV
+1 MNDELTVRPAEHV
-9 VGQPAAEEHQ
+9 
-19 AGEVMAITGLT
+19 AGEIMAITGLVT
-30 PRRKTAPVRVG
+30 RRHTAPVRVG

-59 DTRDVEGTVDQIARM
+59 DTRDVDGTVAQIARM

-88 REAGESMVEIVK
+88 KEAGGAMVEIVK
-100 RSRLPIIAD
+100 RTRLPIIAD

-120 LDAGVQGL
+120 LEAGVHGL

-137 RDKIVEVVGAAKE
+137 RDKVVEVVRGAKE

-165 PDEMTGAGYS
+165 PDEMTGAGYG

-180 EKRDAA
+180 ERTQ
-186 AAVADAAAATTDGA
+186 ATQ
-200 AVAAAG
+200 
-206 GATTA
+206 
-211 GAVAADSDRAGQ
+211 DRRQ
-223 EDDGIE
+223 ELIGEGDEDGIE

-240 PPQETAERMVRAAEG
+240 PPEETAERMLRAAMG
-255 HIRILEDCGFGMGM
+255 HIKILEANDFGTGM

-286 RMFSALGNPYPLH
+286 RKFAELGTPYPLH

-304 AGPPPAGTVKSAVAL
+304 AGPPPAGTIKSSVAL
-319 GTLLGEGIGDTVRV
+319 GTLLGEGIGDTIRV
-333 SLTADPVDEIIAA
+333 SLTADPVDEILCG

-355 NPIGPN
+355 HPIGPN

-367 CGRLEIDLFKMT
+367 CGRLEIDLFAMT
-379 KEIEPYMA
+379 KAIEPYIA

-411 DLGIAGGKGRGILYK
+411 DIGIAGGKGRGILYK
-426 KGQVVRSM
+426 KGQVVKSM
-434 DEAELLPAIIAELE
+434 DEAELLPAIIEELE
-448 EIAAED
+448 KIAAED
-454 AAATAAT
+454 AVTAETKT